1 MLRRTNRRH
10 PSYARDQQARTT
22 GLSVD
27 AQGQAGRLLRNVDVD
42 RSRVAPH
49 PGGGGIVPAHHTG
62 IPRRERKNLGETKFR
77 EEYLC
82 EFLDTEDVAFS
93 TTIIDAMFTNE
104 VLPLWM

>member
-1 MLRRTNRRH
+1 M
-10 PSYARDQQARTT
+10 
-22 GLSVD
+22 
-27 AQGQAGRLLRNVDVD
+27 
-42 RSRVAPH
+42 
-49 PGGGGIVPAHHTG
+49 PAHHTG